1 MKYIKE
7 KLLLAFGL
15 IIFPIFFAIL
25 TENVITSYI
34 LSIIVTA
41 VIYFVPPFVIRL
53 MENEK
58 LNKWVDNSY
67 IARKISVK
75 FISRFCY
82 IGLGIGIITLLFLII
97 ENYKFLCLICSIY
110 IFAFFWMSVMCLIMN
125 YQLKKLKNK
134 QNE

>member
-1 MKYIKE
+1 MKYLKE
-7 KLLLAFGL
+7 KALLAFGL
-15 IIFPIFFAIL
+15 IILPIFFAIL
-25 TENVITSYI
+25 TNNIIASYI

-41 VIYFVPPFVIRL
+41 VIYFVPPFVVRL

-67 IARKISVK
+67 VARKISVK

-82 IGLGIGIITLLFLII
+82 IGLGIGIVTLIFLIF
-97 ENYKFLCLICSIY
+97 ENYKFLCLICSLY

-125 YQLKKLKNK
+125 YQLKKLKNE
-134 QNE
+134 NEK